1 MERSDMEEYEEY
13 EEHDD
18 TTPRFL
24 RLPRFP
30 RYPFVM
36 WFPLALLSAFSFSL
50 LWVLT
55 RVSRGIPSG
64 IVTAVQFLP
73 GPLLLLWTSRSVDFP
88 WGESWWSLYLLFLFL
103 LMPVMQGV
111 LTYAVHSMELTL
123 LKPLFGLSSLATL
136 LTSVLL
142 FREPVSVWGVLGVIL
157 IAGGLLILYS
167 GRWSIW
173 WRGAPWL
180 TLLAA
185 LIFGINAAIAKN
197 VVMQFPHVLAIASLG
212 MTASLT
218 VNGLPALG
226 KVREMQWSRRTILL
240 LIAIFAAF
248 LSQDLLSL
256 TALTLGPSSYVIAV
270 KRTSVLLT
278 AVLGY
283 VFLHER
289 DQSLLRLLLSGGLV
303 VVGVLALTL

>member
-1 MERSDMEEYEEY
+1 
-13 EEHDD
+13 
-18 TTPRFL
+18 
-24 RLPRFP
+24 
-30 RYPFVM
+30 M
-36 WFPLALLSAFSFSL
+36 WFPLALLSAISFSL

-55 RVSRGIPSG
+55 RVSRAIPSG

-88 WGESWWSLYLLFLFL
+88 WGNSTWSLYLLFLFV

-142 FREPVSVWGVLGVIL
+142 FHEQVSLWGVFGIFL
-157 IAGGLLILYS
+157 IAVGLLLLYS
-167 GRWSIW
+167 GRWIIW
-173 WRGAPWL
+173 MRSAPWL

-197 VVMQFPHVLAIASLG
+197 VVMQFPHILAIASLG
-212 MTASLT
+212 MTASLM
-218 VNGLPALG
+218 VNGLPAIQ
-226 KVREMQWSRRTILL
+226 KVREVQWSRRTILL
-240 LIAIFAAF
+240 LIGIFLAF
-248 LSQDLLSL
+248 ISQDLLSL

-278 AVLGY
+278 ALLGY

-289 DQSLLRLLLSGGLV
+289 DQSLPRLLFSSSFV
-303 VVGVLALTL
+303 VMGVIALTVG